1 MNIRSVLCVG
11 LALGAASLFAE
22 VESSNVFGQIKCTTT
37 FRKTMVAIP
46 WVSTN
51 ATAQTIKVAEI
62 IQTTNLDEGT
72 MALHWNGNSNSWDAW
87 QINGGAWETVTTA
100 SETGVTVSQNPTDAP
115 IPRGTGIWLI
125 RPQGAYNANKTLTF
139 YVYGKYDKK
148 ACAVTCAANRSTIVC
163 APFASEADFDL
174 NGSGHASAWSNVHDN
189 DAIRMQT
196 DTFPYYKE
204 WVYQKA
210 QGWGTFT
217 APTTTIKGHTVPDPN
232 GSPEFTKSTDAVIPA
247 GTAFWFVN
255 RGNGD
260 VTITWPGETEPSAI
274 D

>member
-22 VESSNVFGQIKCTTT
+22 VESYNVFGQIKCKTT

-62 IQTTNLDEGT
+62 IQTTNLDNGT
-72 MALHWNGNSNSWDAW
+72 MALHWNGTSNSWDAW
-87 QINGGAWETVTTA
+87 HINNGAWETVMTA
-100 SETGVTVSQNPTDAP
+100 SETGVTVSQDPDDAP

-125 RPQGAYNANKTLTF
+125 RPQDKYAENNTLTF
-139 YVYGKYDKK
+139 YIYGKYDTN

-163 APFASEADFDL
+163 APFASDADFDL
-174 NGSGHASAWSNVHDN
+174 NGSGYASAWSNVHDK
-189 DAIRMQT
+189 DAIRVQT
-196 DTFPYYKE
+196 NTFPYYKE
-204 WVYQKA
+204 WVFGGVDN
-210 QGWGTFT
+210 GWGTYS
-217 APTTTIKGHTVPDPN
+217 APTTTINGHTVPDPD
-232 GSPEFTKSTDAVIPA
+232 GRPEFTKSTDAKVPA

-255 RGNGD
+255 RGNGV
-260 VTITWPGETEPSAI
+260 VTITWPGETESAAN
-274 D
+274 